1 MANYNDIRAILQTA
15 VGGTLSS
22 SELDTLASA
31 IVASAGGDTDASTA
45 SVANVKAKRDLA
57 AVLGRVSEM
66 RKLDVELAE
75 KQYEQQK
82 LTIAQIVASGQA
94 LDGELVTALQK
105 AEVHYLK
112 LKAAQD
118 QAGKSGAVLSQ
129 IIDDTASTLLN
140 LGKTG
145 VTSLG
150 VFIDIKDAL
159 GELTGAADEYKTN
172 AQEATAAAEKE
183 NQAAKE
189 RVKRLEEEAQKTGD
203 AIGKQAELAE
213 AKAEAAEAAEKLKEA
228 QAKLGEETKKSGK
241 AAGYAKAAFAKFA
254 QGDMAKGFVQQF
266 DPLNVLFSR
275 IQQTFEQARNIQNE
289 SLDLFRETG
298 LVVGD
303 ATKGYDRFRE
313 TLTATALDSA
323 TLSVESNELTNAVV
337 SLQAAF
343 TRFDPKGQEGLI
355 KTFAVLEQAGISTQQ
370 SAETFAFF
378 RQALGKTDKD
388 AEQLTLNMMS
398 LANELKRPPS
408 EIAQAFQQGSKS
420 LAAYGRDFV
429 KVQEKMIRVASR
441 LGVEVDGLIGAFDA
455 MDTIEGAA
463 ETAGKINQILGV
475 GIGKG
480 LNQIALANADLP
492 DKIKM
497 VRNAI
502 IDSGQ
507 KDLILNN
514 RKMLK
519 ALSEAIPGT
528 DPAMV
533 LKLLQEDADFN
544 KEIAKNTA
552 QGNKEDIEARIVAN
566 QTADQRTK
574 LATEKQTFGQQENAS
589 GLMDTIAEYSGGI
602 TAALSGVAAVAQVA
616 MGMAAFKK
624 GGGGG
629 PAALIAAATG
639 GEDDDGG
646 GGGGGAMGG
655 LMGDCVRICND
666 SMADMGR
673 TFHPGGRTA
682 ADAVDDAAQAAQESA
697 QDIVE
702 TTSEG
707 FSGMRGGLNAMAGRA
722 TGGFLS
728 QDAGAAFTG
737 KGVGGI
743 MGALGATT
751 AVLGTAALAFKVG
764 TSLFDAVGD
773 QQSGAQTAKL
783 YSGGGYFGGVGAT
796 AVEAGKSKFK
806 RDSIAQYGD
815 WKAKSIEEQF
825 NYCRAN
831 NMQAPP
837 YQGGPS
843 CGVVN
848 AKKFGSKT
856 QKNDF
861 TVSDFKKGVN
871 ANMSDEIIG
880 VKEGGLIAKK
890 LDRLISLMA
899 QSSGKEIVL
908 KLDRKEIARSVIST
922 VNNDFYNVGV

>member
-1 MANYNDIRAILQTA
+1 VANYNDIRAILQTA

-31 IVASAGGDTDASTA
+31 IVASAGGDTAASTA
-45 SVANVKAKRDLA
+45 NVANVKAKRDLA

-150 VFIDIKDAL
+150 VVIDIKDAF
-159 GELTGAADEYKTN
+159 GELTGAADKYKTN

-266 DPLNVLFSR
+266 DPLNVIFSR

-289 SLDLFRETG
+289 SLDLFKETG
-298 LVVGD
+298 FVVRD
-303 ATKGYDRFRE
+303 ATGEYDRFRE

-337 SLQAAF
+337 GLQAAF

-378 RQALGKTDKD
+378 RQALGKTDED

-463 ETAGKINQILGV
+463 ETAGKINQILGA
-475 GIGKG
+475 GIGQG
-480 LNQIALANADLP
+480 LNAIALANADLP

-497 VRNAI
+497 VRETI
-502 IDSGQ
+502 LKMDPSGA
-507 KDLILNN
+507 ILNN
-514 RKMLK
+514 RKMVK

-533 LKLLQEDADFN
+533 LKLLQEDKKFN
-544 KEIAKNTA
+544 EEIAKNTA
-552 QGNKEDIEARIVAN
+552 QGNKEDIEARVAAN

-589 GLMDTIAEYSGGI
+589 GLMDAIAE
-602 TAALSGVAAVAQVA
+602 
-616 MGMAAFKK
+616 
-624 GGGGG
+624 
-629 PAALIAAATG
+629 
-639 GEDDDGG
+639 
-646 GGGGGAMGG
+646 
-655 LMGDCVRICND
+655 
-666 SMADMGR
+666 
-673 TFHPGGRTA
+673 
-682 ADAVDDAAQAAQESA
+682 
-697 QDIVE
+697 
-702 TTSEG
+702 
-707 FSGMRGGLNAMAGRA
+707 
-722 TGGFLS
+722 
-728 QDAGAAFTG
+728 
-737 KGVGGI
+737 
-743 MGALGATT
+743 
-751 AVLGTAALAFKVG
+751 
-764 TSLFDAVGD
+764 
-773 QQSGAQTAKL
+773 
-783 YSGGGYFGGVGAT
+783 
-796 AVEAGKSKFK
+796 
-806 RDSIAQYGD
+806 
-815 WKAKSIEEQF
+815 
-825 NYCRAN
+825 
-831 NMQAPP
+831 
-837 YQGGPS
+837 
-843 CGVVN
+843 
-848 AKKFGSKT
+848 
-856 QKNDF
+856 
-861 TVSDFKKGVN
+861 
-871 ANMSDEIIG
+871 
-880 VKEGGLIAKK
+880 
-890 LDRLISLMA
+890 
-899 QSSGKEIVL
+899 
-908 KLDRKEIARSVIST
+908 
-922 VNNDFYNVGV
+922 